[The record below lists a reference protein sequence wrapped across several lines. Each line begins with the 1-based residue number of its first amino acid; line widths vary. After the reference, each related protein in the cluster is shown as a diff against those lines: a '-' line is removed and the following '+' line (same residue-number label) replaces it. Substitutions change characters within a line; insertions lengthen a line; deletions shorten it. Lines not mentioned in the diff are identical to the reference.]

1 MLIPLI
7 VLNVVNSVVKLN
19 ISCGL
24 NNYWLPKC
32 LKFRFLLQ
40 RYLKLDFYEWKH
52 RGRMFSN
59 FDNHT

>member
-40 RYLKLDFYEWKH
+40 QYLKLDFYE
-52 RGRMFSN
+52 
-59 FDNHT
+59 